1 MDKIFCKTTSK
12 GVQSFYLSVNNKDY
26 FLFSQAYRVTVRE
39 HFRCGLSINE
49 CLDYA
54 QTKSC
59 AVRRTLDKLKVY
71 IPYIEKEYG
80 VAVFNKTKKK
90 RDKRIR
96 KDYLVKYNDYYPE
109 YCC

>member
-1 MDKIFCKTTSK
+1 MDKTFCKTTSK

-39 HFRCGLSINE
+39 HFRYGLSINE
-49 CLDYA
+49 CLDYR

-71 IPYIEKEYG
+71 IPYVEKEYG
-80 VAVFNKTKKK
+80 VAVFNKTKNK
-90 RDKRIR
+90 RDRRIR
-96 KDYLVKYNDYYPE
+96 KDYLLKYNDYYSE
-109 YCC
+109 YSC